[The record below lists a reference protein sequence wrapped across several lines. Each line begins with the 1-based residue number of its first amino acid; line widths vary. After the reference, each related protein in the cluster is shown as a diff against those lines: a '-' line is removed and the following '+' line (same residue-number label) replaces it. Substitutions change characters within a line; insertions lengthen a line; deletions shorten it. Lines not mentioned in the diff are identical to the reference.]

1 MTTTTYA
8 ADRSA
13 LLIVHPYNGRQ
24 RVSFISDEVQVVPA
38 LLHL

>member
-13 LLIVHPYNGRQ
+13 LLIVGPLQ
-24 RVSFISDEVQVVPA
+24 RFYE
-38 LLHL
+38 LLRPVFGKRLHFG